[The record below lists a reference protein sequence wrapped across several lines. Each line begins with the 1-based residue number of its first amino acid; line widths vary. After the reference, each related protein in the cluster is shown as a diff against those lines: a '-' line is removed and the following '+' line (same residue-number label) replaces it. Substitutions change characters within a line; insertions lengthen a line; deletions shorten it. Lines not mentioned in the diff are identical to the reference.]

1 MEKDVLFQVLK
12 EVLNHLSSFIIIK
25 DENDKVVY
33 QNSDLVDEIIDK
45 SQLENRIYDYIEK
58 EILVNNHNYKLEMY
72 IDRTDYV
79 IAKQKSKQD
88 YLTGLINRRTLDE
101 ECRKLV
107 EEFEVKQTPFS
118 IIMGDIDNF
127 KKINDTYGHQI
138 GDKILKIVSSIL
150 KKNIKKTDLVAR
162 YGGEEFLIVLKNC
175 DIDIAYQIIER
186 IRKEI
191 ENFSFINFG
200 LNNITVS
207 FGISLYDG
215 SISID
220 EVIKGADNEL
230 YNSKRSG
237 KNKTSVDINNIK
249 KKRIYK
255 NKKK

>member
-12 EVLNHLSSFIIIK
+12 EVLNHLSSFIVIK

-33 QNSDLVDEIIDK
+33 QNSDLVDEIIHK

-58 EILVNNHNYKLEMY
+58 VILVNNHNYKLEMY

-107 EEFEVKQTPFS
+107 EEFEVEQTPFS

>member
-1 MEKDVLFQVLK
+1 M
-12 EVLNHLSSFIIIK
+12 
-25 DENDKVVY
+25 
-33 QNSDLVDEIIDK
+33 
-45 SQLENRIYDYIEK
+45 
-58 EILVNNHNYKLEMY
+58 
-72 IDRTDYV
+72 
-79 IAKQKSKQD
+79 
-88 YLTGLINRRTLDE
+88 
-101 ECRKLV
+101 
-107 EEFEVKQTPFS
+107 
-118 IIMGDIDNF
+118 
-127 KKINDTYGHQI
+127 
-138 GDKILKIVSSIL
+138 

>member
-12 EVLNHLSSFIIIK
+12 EVLNHLSSFIVIK

>member
-12 EVLNHLSSFIIIK
+12 EVLNHLSSFIVIK

-33 QNSDLVDEIIDK
+33 QNSNLVDEIINK
-45 SQLENRIYDYIEK
+45 SQLENKIYDYIEK

-138 GDKILKIVSSIL
+138 GDKILTIVSSIL

-215 SISID
+215 SISIED
-220 EVIKGADNEL
+220 VIKGADNEL
-230 YNSKRSG
+230 YNSKRNG
-237 KNKTSVDINNIK
+237 KNKTSVDINK
-249 KKRIYK
+249 KKKMIYK